1 MQENNTSPVQTWG
14 LRHDITPS
22 LGARLVQEDCR
33 LHYLADRSNIQGSF
47 TPEQAV
53 SLERQFPLFIEYLE
67 SMLRIRELKPACQ
80 HLVSVSFGGFT
91 CEADTR
97 GSCGYVYVTIYP
109 AK

>member
-1 MQENNTSPVQTWG
+1 MQENNTSSAQAWG

-22 LGARLVQEDCR
+22 LGARLVQEGCR
-33 LHYLADRSNIQGSF
+33 LHYLTDRSNIQGSF
-47 TPEQAV
+47 TTEQAAAIK
-53 SLERQFPLFIEYLE
+53 QKFPLFIEYLE

-80 HLVSVSFGGFT
+80 HLVSVSFGGFI

>member
-1 MQENNTSPVQTWG
+1 MQESNTSPAQAWG

-22 LGARLVQEDCR
+22 LGARLVQEGCR

-47 TPEQAV
+47 TTEQATA
-53 SLERQFPLFIEYLE
+53 LEQQFPLFIEYLE
-67 SMLRIRELKPACQ
+67 SLLRIRELNPARQ
-80 HLVSVSFGGFT
+80 HLTSVSFGGFT